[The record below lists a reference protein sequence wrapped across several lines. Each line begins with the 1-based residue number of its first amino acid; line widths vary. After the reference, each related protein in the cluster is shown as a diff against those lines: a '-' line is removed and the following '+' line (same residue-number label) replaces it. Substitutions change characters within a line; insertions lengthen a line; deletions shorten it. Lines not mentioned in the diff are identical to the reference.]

1 MEGVQKWE
9 LRERDIRLLYFVV
22 GSSIL
27 LEFFS
32 KACTIEETE
41 AVTITGGWFKN
52 DEKSYNSRMRRVT
65 RYQEDGSSQPLP
77 HLNHGRYDH
86 ACGHYT
92 RSDGFIVCFVL

>member
-32 KACTIEETE
+32 KVKVIH
-41 AVTITGGWFKN
+41 
-52 DEKSYNSRMRRVT
+52 KSRSHINH
-65 RYQEDGSSQPLP
+65 SQPASTYIQSIYR
-77 HLNHGRYDH
+77 HE
-86 ACGHYT
+86 C
-92 RSDGFIVCFVL
+92 

>member
-32 KACTIEETE
+32 QQNPFETE
-41 AVTITGGWFKN
+41 
-52 DEKSYNSRMRRVT
+52 E
-65 RYQEDGSSQPLP
+65 
-77 HLNHGRYDH
+77 
-86 ACGHYT
+86 
-92 RSDGFIVCFVL
+92 IVVGNES